1 MNMLSV
7 VLGCDNGKQ
16 RFADAAALL
25 DYGFANYS
33 IKELNLPEDFPASIP
48 VTDGMVDSV
57 PISCT
62 VNSSMLTDKSSADE
76 PDCAVDLPE
85 SVEAPVEEGEVV
97 GSLTYS
103 LGGEQK
109 RFDVVADK
117 AVEKTSFGLIF
128 GRLFHSLIAL

>member
-62 VNSSMLTDKSSADE
+62 VKRLLTNKASADE
-76 PDCAVDLPE
+76 AVCVVDLPE

-97 GSLTYS
+97 GSVDL
-103 LGGEQK
+103 
-109 RFDVVADK
+109 
-117 AVEKTSFGLIF
+117 
-128 GRLFHSLIAL
+128 

>member
-1 MNMLSV
+1 MLGV

-25 DYGFANYS
+25 DYGFANFA

-76 PDCAVDLPE
+76 PVCAADLPE
-85 SVEAPVEEGEVV
+85 SVEAPVEEGQVIPRCCGKVMEM
-97 GSLTYS
+97 L
-103 LGGEQK
+103 
-109 RFDVVADK
+109 D
-117 AVEKTSFGLIF
+117 
-128 GRLFHSLIAL
+128 